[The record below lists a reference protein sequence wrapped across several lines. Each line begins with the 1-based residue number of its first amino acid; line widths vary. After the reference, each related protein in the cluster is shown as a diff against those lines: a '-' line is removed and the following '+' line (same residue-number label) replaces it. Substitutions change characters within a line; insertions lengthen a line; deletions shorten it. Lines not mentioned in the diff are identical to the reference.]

1 MKLLAVSALV
11 CAVVVLTNAAA
22 YRDLFKR
29 QSGEWTVVGNR
40 QYLYVEYPQ
49 TWTEAEQNCHQLG
62 GHLASVHSHFDNHQI
77 TLLVTRMT
85 GGNPEAWLGASD
97 QYREGNWGWNDG
109 SSRNF
114 KNWCT
119 DQPDNYG
126 DNEDCLQMNYSSDHC
141 WNDWACSNLLPSIC
155 WKPK

>member
-22 YRDLFKR
+22 YHDLFKR
-29 QSGEWTVVGNR
+29 QSGEWTVVGNH

-77 TLLVTRMT
+77 RLLVTRMT
-85 GGNPEAWLGASD
+85 GGNPEAWLGGSD

-109 SSRNF
+109 SSWNF
-114 KNWCT
+114 KNWCN
-119 DQPDNYG
+119 DQPNNSG
-126 DNEDCLQMNYSSDHC
+126 DQDCLQMNHSSDHC
-141 WNDWACSNLLPSIC
+141 WNDWPCSTPLPSVC
-155 WKPK
+155 GKPK